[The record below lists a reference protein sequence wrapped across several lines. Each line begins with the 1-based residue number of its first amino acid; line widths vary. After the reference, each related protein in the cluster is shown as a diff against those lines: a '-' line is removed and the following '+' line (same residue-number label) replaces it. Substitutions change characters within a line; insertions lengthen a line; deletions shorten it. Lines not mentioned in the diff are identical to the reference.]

1 MCLLYFQIY
10 RETVKR
16 RKELHLLQAQHHLNN
31 SRPIKQS
38 TGLTTTTPVERDE
51 SLSTDSTR
59 SNKKILVIQNSLPK
73 KSINSTQNHSKQTIS
88 KSWHCCYLQR

>member
-16 RKELHLLQAQHHLNN
+16 RKELHLLQAQHHSNN

-38 TGLTTTTPVERDE
+38 SGITTSTPLERDE

-59 SNKKILVIQNSLPK
+59 SNKKILVIQTSLPK
-73 KSINSTQNHSKQTIS
+73 KTIVSTQNHSKQQIHRP
-88 KSWHCCYLQR
+88 WYCCYAHR